1 MGKIYWNLHSVGVI
15 PGIDVINVQNVARPL
30 CIAQNLFNIR
40 EFVLRSLI
48 NAQSV
53 AKL

>member
-30 CIAQNLFNIR
+30 LR
-40 EFVLRSLI
+40 VLVLMLLNCGVGEDS
-48 NAQSV
+48 
-53 AKL
+53 